1 MAVIFKGKSNAP
13 TVTTKSLETLRTPE
27 KTSVSKKNVP
37 TTKNYVQKLA
47 QQAAKTNEIAPT
59 INNGIIKPKYVQ
71 DKDVVYKKSGYIK
84 DLLGEEI

>member
-1 MAVIFKGKSNAP
+1 MAVIVKGKSTTP
-13 TVTTKSLETLRTPE
+13 TISTKSLETLRSSE
-27 KTSVSKKNVP
+27 KPSVSKQNVP

-47 QQAAKTNEIAPT
+47 QQATKANENAPT

-84 DLLGEEI
+84 DLLGEES